1 MKREIPLFDVM
12 EMSSSESEL
21 WGSLEDVFKSPKYP
35 ASFDRSL
42 VRSPLSFLQV
52 LHSAWLKGD
61 ENHSENSHVK
71 IKKEKVL
78 YGLCWDKKTLLTTP

>member
-21 WGSLEDVFKSPKYP
+21 WGSLDVSKSPKYP
-35 ASFDRSL
+35 ASSDRSL
-42 VRSPLSFLQV
+42 VRSPLSFSA

-61 ENHSENSHVK
+61 ENREN
-71 IKKEKVL
+71 
-78 YGLCWDKKTLLTTP
+78 